1 MKFVISVTMFS
12 FSYYTLASFAITRES
27 GLTGTE
33 IRPLGIGAISID
45 VADGRRGGAFIDI

>member
-1 MKFVISVTMFS
+1 MFS

-33 IRPLGIGAISID
+33 IGSLSIGAISID
-45 VADGRRGGAFIDI
+45 VTDGRRGGAFIDI